1 MLVRGWVRV
10 RAWAARRALALS
22 LVVLSG
28 VWGAP
33 AMSQAMGPTVNP
45 AMRHE
50 PVPADPRN
58 EHAHARG
65 HAPEHRHET
74 EHDHDAGSTPQALAE
89 RQRLLDEGENRLR
102 AGDAEGARQAF
113 EQAALHAHEARIELG
128 ILRAQMQAGD
138 YRHALAFAAHT
149 AGVHLDEVQGRVFYA
164 WLLNLGGQEAIAAQ
178 TLAQAEATAPD
189 HPMVQA
195 VRRCVQSGRYA
206 VDGVLLSTPARLASF
221 ASGAATEVARARGAR
236 VVSSA
241 LLLADGRHALAPQ
254 SVLPASGAIWL
265 RNGLGQTVAAEP
277 DPQDATPGLGL
288 VLLKL
293 AEPLPTPGAMV
304 VPVRDAFPGSP
315 AYALDYAP
323 DAAGEAAWPVM
334 RLGFLGALTVAGSA
348 GQAGTVGSVEPVMS
362 LRRLGV
368 ALPGRGPRGG
378 PVYDQ
383 GGRLVGLALGGE
395 AADSLIPVGAL
406 MGRFGER
413 FGKQDSTPRPLP
425 LAPDELYEQAM
436 KASLQVL
443 VEAP

>member
-1 MLVRGWVRV
+1 MGTPMNQVLV
-10 RAWAARRALALS
+10 
-22 LVVLSG
+22 
-28 VWGAP
+28 
-33 AMSQAMGPTVNP
+33 QAEL
-45 AMRHE
+45 RH
-50 PVPADPRN
+50 
-58 EHAHARG
+58 EHAHE
-65 HAPEHRHET
+65 HMAPEHRDEPH
-74 EHDHDAGSTPQALAE
+74 HDHDAGSTPRALAE

-102 AGDAEGARQAF
+102 AGDAEGARQVF
-113 EQAALHAHEARIELG
+113 EQAALQAHEARIELG

-138 YRHALAFAAHT
+138 YRLALAFAAHT

-164 WLLNLGGQEAIAAQ
+164 WLLNLGGQEAMAAQ
-178 TLAQAEATAPD
+178 TLAQAEATAPG

-195 VRRCVQSGRYA
+195 ARRHFQSGECLA
-206 VDGVLLSTPARLASF
+206 DGVLLSTPARLAPF
-221 ASGAATEVARARGAR
+221 ASGAATEVASARGSR
-236 VVSSA
+236 VASSA

-254 SVLPASGAIWL
+254 AVLPAAGPIWL

-277 DPQDATPGLGL
+277 DPQDMAAGLGL

-315 AYALDYAP
+315 AFALDYAP
-323 DAAGEAAWPVM
+323 DAAGEAAWPLM
-334 RLGFLGALTVAGSA
+334 RLGFLGAPVVAASTGSSIAAGS
-348 GQAGTVGSVEPVMS
+348 VG

-395 AADSLIPVGAL
+395 AVDGLIPVGAL
-406 MGRFGER
+406 RGRFGER
-413 FGKQDSTPRPLP
+413 FGKQDNAPRPVP

-443 VEAP
+443 VRAP

>member
-1 MLVRGWVRV
+1 MWVQGWVRGC
-10 RAWAARRALALS
+10 AWAVRGGLALGLVALA
-22 LVVLSG
+22 G
-28 VWGAP
+28 VWAAP
-33 AMSQAMGPTVNP
+33 AMSQV
-45 AMRHE
+45 
-50 PVPADPRN
+50 PVPADPRQEPAH
-58 EHAHARG
+58 EHNDEPH
-65 HAPEHRHET
+65 
-74 EHDHDAGSTPQALAE
+74 HDHDAGSTPQALAE

-102 AGDAEGARQAF
+102 AGDAEGARQVF
-113 EQAALHAHEARIELG
+113 EQAALQAHEARIELG

-189 HPMVQA
+189 HSMVQA
-195 VRRCVQSGRYA
+195 VRRCFQSGSYA
-206 VDGVLLSTPARLASF
+206 AEGVLLSAPARLAPF
-221 ASGAATEVARARGAR
+221 ASGAVVTRGAR
-236 VVSSA
+236 VASSA

-254 SVLPASGAIWL
+254 AVLPAAGPIWL
-265 RNGLGQTVAAEP
+265 RNGLGQTVAAER
-277 DPQDATPGLGL
+277 DPQDAAQGQGL

-293 AEPLPTPGAMV
+293 AEPLPTPGVMV

-315 AYALDYAP
+315 AYAIDYTP
-323 DAAGEAAWPVM
+323 DAAGEAAWPLM
-334 RLGFLGALTVAGSA
+334 RLGFLGAPTAAASAGPAGSA
-348 GQAGTVGSVEPVMS
+348 EPVMS

-368 ALPGRGPRGG
+368 TLPGRGPRGG

-395 AADSLIPVGAL
+395 AVDSLVLVGAL
-406 MGRFGER
+406 RGRFGER
-413 FGKQDSTPRPLP
+413 FGKQDSAPRPVP

-443 VEAP
+443 VAAP

>member
-1 MLVRGWVRV
+1 
-10 RAWAARRALALS
+10 
-22 LVVLSG
+22 
-28 VWGAP
+28 
-33 AMSQAMGPTVNP
+33 MSQAVSQAVGPTVNQALVP
-45 AMRHE
+45 TEPRHE
-50 PVPADPRN
+50 H
-58 EHAHARG
+58 EHEHARG
-65 HAPEHRHET
+65 HAPEHRHEPG
-74 EHDHDAGSTPQALAE
+74 HDHDAGSTPQALAE
-89 RQRLLDEGENRLR
+89 RQRLLDEGESRLR

-113 EQAALHAHEARIELG
+113 EQAALQAHEARIELG

-149 AGVHLDEVQGRVFYA
+149 AGVHLDEVRGRVFYA

-178 TLAQAEATAPD
+178 TLAQAEATAPG

-195 VRRCVQSGRYA
+195 VRRGVQSGRYA
-206 VDGVLLSTPARLASF
+206 AEGVLLSAPARLAPF
-221 ASGAATEVARARGAR
+221 ASGAVVARGAR

-241 LLLADGRHALAPQ
+241 LLLADGHHALAPL
-254 SVLPASGAIWL
+254 SVLPVSGPIWL

-304 VPVRDAFPGSP
+304 VPLRDAFAGSP
-315 AYALDYAP
+315 AYALDYTP

-334 RLGFLGALTVAGSA
+334 RLGFLGAPIAVASAGPAGSA
-348 GQAGTVGSVEPVMS
+348 GLVGSVMS

-368 ALPGRGPRGG
+368 ALPGHGPRGG

-383 GGRLVGLALGGE
+383 GGRLVGLTLGRE
-395 AADSLIPVGAL
+395 AVDGLVPVGAL
-406 MGRFGER
+406 RGRFGER
-413 FGKQDSTPRPLP
+413 FGKQDSAPRPVP

-436 KASLQVL
+436 RASLQVL
-443 VEAP
+443 ASKPGAQALN